1 MPEIVIY
8 SRTSDAGEH
17 FLNFS
22 IDGKKYVASHKKG
35 KPGEP
40 KAWLDEF
47 EALLR
52 FSKKYG
58 LNPYATPLKSDPT
71 KADKYKK
78 RRMFDR
84 VKYSWNDDESLK
96 EGPRKGL
103 KHFIDV
109 IPKEKLGEHIVEK
122 HSPEVEQM
130 ELKLA
135 QDFLKEGKGMKDS
148 CDQKSKDSDW
158 GIPQRSEKFTP
169 QRSTLHTQP
178 TLEEMRAPVEEII
191 NPYMQQPRSKQISE
205 HSQQETKPTKINL
218 PAGVI
223 KKACIEK
230 LDKLAS
236 YLESLGRIQE
246 ALEIDKISDKIEFYK
261 CAFEE
266 QEEFSIAEDS
276 YKTVLD
282 ALTKKFGKVGMVAP
296 EYNQYGH
303 TWKNG
308 IALRNINHKVT
319 LYIPKSLLKDPIF
332 KTLPMSRKKEEIL
345 Y

>member
-22 IDGKKYVASHKKG
+22 IDGKKYVATHKKD

-109 IPKEKLGEHIVEK
+109 VPKEKLDEHIVEK

-130 ELKLA
+130 ALKLA
-135 QDFLKEGKGMKDS
+135 RDFLKKGKDMKDS
-148 CDQKSKDSDW
+148 CDQKNKDSAW
-158 GIPQRSEKFTP
+158 GLKPIEKYIPQRSN
-169 QRSTLHTQP
+169 LHSQK
-178 TLEEMRAPVEEII
+178 TLEEMRSPVEEII
-191 NPYMQQPRSKQISE
+191 NPNIKQPVSGPKQISE
-205 HSQQETKPTKINL
+205 HTDPSKKPGKLNVQTGEVKL
-218 PAGVI
+218 
-223 KKACIEK
+223 ACIDM
-230 LDKLAS
+230 LDKIANE
-236 YLESLGRIQE
+236 LESKGRIQE
-246 ALEIDKISDKIEFYK
+246 AYEIDKISD
-261 CAFEE
+261 
-266 QEEFSIAEDS
+266 
-276 YKTVLD
+276 
-282 ALTKKFGKVGMVAP
+282 
-296 EYNQYGH
+296 
-303 TWKNG
+303 
-308 IALRNINHKVT
+308 
-319 LYIPKSLLKDPIF
+319 SLEG
-332 KTLPMSRKKEEIL
+332 SE
-345 Y
+345 

>member
-22 IDGKKYVASHKKG
+22 IDGKKYVATHKKG

-47 EALLR
+47 EALLK

-109 IPKEKLGEHIVEK
+109 VPKEKLTEHIVEK

-130 ELKLA
+130 VLKLA
-135 QDFLKEGKGMKDS
+135 QDFLKKEKDMKDS
-148 CDQKSKDSDW
+148 CDQKNKDSAW
-158 GIPQRSEKFTP
+158 GLKPSEKFIPQRNF
-169 QRSTLHTQP
+169 LHSQK

-191 NPYMQQPRSKQISE
+191 NPYMQQPGSKQISE
-205 HSQQETKPTKINL
+205 RSQQETKPAKINL
-218 PAGVI
+218 PAGVV

-236 YLESLGRIQE
+236 YLESVGRIQE
-246 ALEIDKISDKIEFYK
+246 ALEIDKISD
-261 CAFEE
+261 
-266 QEEFSIAEDS
+266 SLEDS
-276 YKTVLD
+276 
-282 ALTKKFGKVGMVAP
+282 
-296 EYNQYGH
+296 E
-303 TWKNG
+303 
-308 IALRNINHKVT
+308 
-319 LYIPKSLLKDPIF
+319 
-332 KTLPMSRKKEEIL
+332 
-345 Y
+345 